1 MANDLLLY
9 FWIGIIMNRKLT
21 KLEIWMENNPLLF
34 VMQVFFFIILL
45 FVLGLAF
52 YLIVEK
58 GFQADDE
65 MEEIRMTQFM
75 EEIK

>member
-52 YLIVEK
+52 YLIIEK

>member
-34 VMQVFFFIILL
+34 VMQVFFLIILL

-52 YLIVEK
+52 YLIIEK

>member
-1 MANDLLLY
+1 MGNDLLLY

-34 VMQVFFFIILL
+34 VMQVFFLIILL

-52 YLIVEK
+52 YLIIEK

>member
-1 MANDLLLY
+1 MGNDLLLCL
-9 FWIGIIMNRKLT
+9 WISIIMNRKLT

-34 VMQVFFFIILL
+34 VMQVFFLIILL

-52 YLIVEK
+52 YLIIEK

>member
-21 KLEIWMENNPLLF
+21 KFEIWMENNPLLF